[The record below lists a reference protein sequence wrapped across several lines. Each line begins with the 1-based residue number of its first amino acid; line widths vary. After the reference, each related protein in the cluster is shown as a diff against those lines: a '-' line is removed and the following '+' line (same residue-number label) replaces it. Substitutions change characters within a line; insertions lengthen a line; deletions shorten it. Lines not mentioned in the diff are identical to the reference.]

1 MILENYLFSFPER
14 AIRSAAALVGGT
26 SLLLTE
32 TLLPDVV
39 RSTTTYRVLI
49 GDLQKTLISRVAQ
62 VQMAGDSPETAITD
76 EYLQKKLVGT
86 SLEAVGLLTVRF
98 SPVWALAIIGDAAGG
113 GQVFLSRLVQN
124 LKANGIISAQSEPK
138 SLADLLAAVQNAAH
152 ASVRAIDTP
161 PLTSAEFTAVTD
173 ELAANYGEMGNKSQQ
188 ILSRINLIGTR
199 MEEVAVNQGLSYEQ
213 VGGIMTVDAISL
225 TKSSLGA
232 GLALS
237 QTSGDLF
244 VEQILSSYGRTL
256 DRISQQG
263 PAAYLSESMTPFLE
277 AALNHLDPGKST
289 WTETTLIP
297 VAKSQPL
304 PITDPGQQPLNH

>member
-1 MILENYLFSFPER
+1 MILENYLLSFPER

-49 GDLQKTLISRVAQ
+49 GDLQKTLITRVAQ

-124 LKANGIISAQSEPK
+124 LKTNGIIDAQSEPK

-161 PLTSAEFTAVTD
+161 PLTGAEFTAVTD
-173 ELAANYGEMGNKSQQ
+173 ELAASYGDMGNRSQQ
-188 ILSRINLIGTR
+188 MLSRINLIGTR

-213 VGGIMTVDAISL
+213 VGGIMTVDAVSL

-232 GLALS
+232 GLTLS
-237 QTSGDLF
+237 QTSGELF

-263 PAAYLSESMTPFLE
+263 PGAYLSESMTPFLE
-277 AALNHLDPGKST
+277 AALNHLDPGRST
-289 WTETTLIP
+289 WTEDTLIP
-297 VAKSQPL
+297 AAKNQPL
-304 PITDPGQQPLNH
+304 KITDPEQ

>member
-1 MILENYLFSFPER
+1 MILENYLLSFPER

-32 TLLPDVV
+32 TLLPDVI

-49 GDLQKTLISRVAQ
+49 GDLQKTLITRVAQ
-62 VQMAGDSPETAITD
+62 VQLAGDSTETAITD
-76 EYLQKKLVGT
+76 EYMQKKLVGT
-86 SLEAVGLLTVRF
+86 SLEAIGLLTIRF

-113 GQVFLSRLVQN
+113 GQVFLGRLSQN
-124 LKANGIISAQSEPK
+124 LKANGIIDAQSAPK
-138 SLADLLAAVQNAAH
+138 SVTELLAAIQNAAH

-161 PLTSAEFTAVTD
+161 PLTGAELTAVTD
-173 ELAANYGEMGNKSQQ
+173 ELAASYGDMGSKSQQ

-199 MEEVAVNQGLSYEQ
+199 MEEVAGDQDLSYEQ
-213 VGGIMTVDAISL
+213 VGGIMTVDAVSL
-225 TKSSLGA
+225 SQSTLGA

-237 QTSGDLF
+237 QTSGELF

-263 PAAYLSESMTPFLE
+263 PGAYLSESMTPFLE
-277 AALNHLDPGKST
+277 AALNHLDPGRST
-289 WTETTLIP
+289 WTEDNLIP
-297 VAKSQPL
+297 AAKDQPL
-304 PITDPGQQPLNH
+304 TITDSGQ